1 MASNSDYLEQNK
13 KKLMLTKGSSSEI
26 SRNSFAEKLNVV
38 PSQISYVIETRF
50 KTQHGYLVESRRGSG
65 GSIRIRRV
73 TNATNARHLMQLV
86 EYSEGYLG
94 QQEAF
99 IALRSLSEQ
108 EIISP
113 KLEQVMR
120 AALSNKSLN
129 LLDADER
136 ALLRASIFRNMLTSL
151 AALTKEEYK

>member
-1 MASNSDYLEQNK
+1 MASKSDHIEQMI
-13 KKLMLTKGSSSEI
+13 KKLLLEHGGYYEI
-26 SRNSFAEKLNVV
+26 SRNSFAEKLNFV

-73 TNATNARHLMQLV
+73 TNASKAQQLMQLV
-86 EYSEGYLG
+86 EESGTYLG

-108 EIISP
+108 EIITP
-113 KLEQVMR
+113 KVEQVMR
-120 AALSNKSLN
+120 AAMSNKSLN
-129 LLDADER
+129 ALETDER
-136 ALLRASIFRNMLTSL
+136 DLVRAGIFRNMLTSL
-151 AALTKEEYK
+151 AALAKEE

>member
-1 MASNSDYLEQNK
+1 MASKSDYIEQMI
-13 KKLMLTKGSSSEI
+13 KKLLLEHGGYCEI
-26 SRNSFAEKLNVV
+26 SRNAFAEKLNVV

-73 TNATNARHLMQLV
+73 TNASNAQHLMQLV
-86 EYSEGYLG
+86 EYSDTYLG

-108 EIISP
+108 EIISQ
-113 KLEQVMR
+113 KVEQVMR

-129 LLDADER
+129 YLDSDER
-136 ALLRASIFRNMLTSL
+136 DLLRAAIFRNMLTSL
-151 AALTKEEYK
+151 AALTKEEK

>member
-1 MASNSDYLEQNK
+1 MASKSDHIEQMI
-13 KKLMLTKGSSSEI
+13 KKLLLEHGGYYEI

-73 TNATNARHLMQLV
+73 TNASKAQQLMQLV
-86 EYSEGYLG
+86 EESSTYLG

-108 EIISP
+108 EIITP
-113 KLEQVMR
+113 KVEQVMR
-120 AALSNKSLN
+120 AAMSNKSLN
-129 LLDADER
+129 ALETDER
-136 ALLRASIFRNMLTSL
+136 DLVRAGIFRNMLTSL
-151 AALTKEEYK
+151 AALAKEE

>member
-1 MASNSDYLEQNK
+1 MASKSDYIEQMI
-13 KKLMLTKGSSSEI
+13 KKLLLEHGGYCEI
-26 SRNSFAEKLNVV
+26 SRNAFAEKLNVV

-73 TNATNARHLMQLV
+73 TNASKAQQLMQLV
-86 EYSEGYLG
+86 EESGTYLG

-108 EIISP
+108 EIITP
-113 KLEQVMR
+113 KVEQVMR
-120 AALSNKSLN
+120 AAMSNKSLN
-129 LLDADER
+129 ALETDER
-136 ALLRASIFRNMLTSL
+136 DLVRAGIFRNMLTSL
-151 AALTKEEYK
+151 AALAKEE

>member
-1 MASNSDYLEQNK
+1 MAIKSDHIEQMI
-13 KKLMLTKGSSSEI
+13 KKLLLEHGGYCEI

-73 TNATNARHLMQLV
+73 TNASKAQQLMQLV
-86 EYSEGYLG
+86 EESGTYLG

-108 EIISP
+108 EIITP
-113 KLEQVMR
+113 KVEQVMR
-120 AALSNKSLN
+120 AAMSNKSLN
-129 LLDADER
+129 ALETDER
-136 ALLRASIFRNMLTSL
+136 DLVRAGIFRNMLTSL
-151 AALTKEEYK
+151 AALAKEE

>member
-1 MASNSDYLEQNK
+1 MASKSDYIEQMI
-13 KKLMLTKGSSSEI
+13 KKLLLEHGGSCEI

-136 ALLRASIFRNMLTSL
+136 DLLRASIFRNMLTSL
-151 AALTKEEYK
+151 AALTKEE

>member
-1 MASNSDYLEQNK
+1 MASKSDHIEQMI
-13 KKLMLTKGSSSEI
+13 KKLLLEHGGYYEF

-73 TNATNARHLMQLV
+73 TNASKAQQLMQLV
-86 EYSEGYLG
+86 EDSGTYLG

-108 EIISP
+108 EIITP
-113 KLEQVMR
+113 KVEQVMR
-120 AALSNKSLN
+120 AAMSNKSLN
-129 LLDADER
+129 ALETDER
-136 ALLRASIFRNMLTSL
+136 DLVRAGIFRNMLTSL
-151 AALTKEEYK
+151 AALAKEE

>member
-1 MASNSDYLEQNK
+1 MIKILLLE
-13 KKLMLTKGSSSEI
+13 LGGSCEI

>member
-1 MASNSDYLEQNK
+1 MASKSDHIEQMI
-13 KKLMLTKGSSSEI
+13 KKLLLEHGGYYEI

-73 TNATNARHLMQLV
+73 TNASKAQQLMQLV
-86 EYSEGYLG
+86 EESGTYLG

-108 EIISP
+108 EIITP
-113 KLEQVMR
+113 KVEQVMR
-120 AALSNKSLN
+120 AAMSNKSLN
-129 LLDADER
+129 ALDTDER
-136 ALLRASIFRNMLTSL
+136 DLVRAGIFRNMLTSL
-151 AALTKEEYK
+151 AALAKEE

>member
-1 MASNSDYLEQNK
+1 MASKSDHIEQMI
-13 KKLMLTKGSSSEI
+13 KKLLLEHGGYYEN

-73 TNATNARHLMQLV
+73 TNASKAQQLMQLV
-86 EYSEGYLG
+86 EESGTYLG

-108 EIISP
+108 EIITP
-113 KLEQVMR
+113 KVEQVMR
-120 AALSNKSLN
+120 AAMSNKSLN
-129 LLDADER
+129 ALETDER
-136 ALLRASIFRNMLTSL
+136 DLVRAGIFRNMLTSL
-151 AALTKEEYK
+151 AALAKEE

>member
-1 MASNSDYLEQNK
+1 MASKSDHIEQMI
-13 KKLMLTKGSSSEI
+13 KKLLLEHGGYYEI

-73 TNATNARHLMQLV
+73 TNASKAQQLMQLV
-86 EYSEGYLG
+86 EESGTYLG

-108 EIISP
+108 EIITP
-113 KLEQVMR
+113 KVEQVMR
-120 AALSNKSLN
+120 AAMSNKSLN
-129 LLDADER
+129 ALETDER
-136 ALLRASIFRNMLTSL
+136 DLVRAGIFRNMLTSL
-151 AALTKEEYK
+151 AALAKEE

>member
-1 MASNSDYLEQNK
+1 MASKSDHIEQMI
-13 KKLMLTKGSSSEI
+13 KKLLLEHGGYYEI

-73 TNATNARHLMQLV
+73 TNASKAQQLMQLV
-86 EYSEGYLG
+86 EESGTYLG

-108 EIISP
+108 EIITS
-113 KLEQVMR
+113 KVEQVMR
-120 AALSNKSLN
+120 AAMSNKSLN
-129 LLDADER
+129 ALETDER
-136 ALLRASIFRNMLTSL
+136 DLVRAGIFRNMLTSL
-151 AALTKEEYK
+151 AALAKEE

>member
-1 MASNSDYLEQNK
+1 MASKSDHIEQMI
-13 KKLMLTKGSSSEI
+13 KKLLLEHGGYYEI

-73 TNATNARHLMQLV
+73 TNASKAQQLMQLV
-86 EYSEGYLG
+86 EESGTYLG

-108 EIISP
+108 EIITF
-113 KLEQVMR
+113 KVEQVMR
-120 AALSNKSLN
+120 AAMSNKSLN
-129 LLDADER
+129 ALETDER
-136 ALLRASIFRNMLTSL
+136 DLVRAGIFRNMLTSL
-151 AALTKEEYK
+151 AALAKEE